1 MKKMKQIYCRRL
13 KEQNINLKLSKLICL
28 TIKKLNEEVN
38 EANKLWKN
46 YRPKYK
52 CKIVQ
57 IN

>member
-1 MKKMKQIYCRRL
+1 MKQIYCRRL
-13 KEQNINLKLSKLICL
+13 KDQNKKLKLSKLICL

-46 YRPKYK
+46 YKPKFK